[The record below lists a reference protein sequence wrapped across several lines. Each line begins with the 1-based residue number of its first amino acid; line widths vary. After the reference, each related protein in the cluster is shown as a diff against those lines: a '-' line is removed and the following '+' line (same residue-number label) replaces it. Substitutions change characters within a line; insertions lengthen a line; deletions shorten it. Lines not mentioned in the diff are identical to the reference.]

1 MKTVVAIL
9 KPFRLEAVLRALASL
24 PPRKVHYTDVRGYG
38 RQKGHLDA
46 YEGSE
51 LAIDFIPK
59 YRLELEVEDSF
70 VSETIRVICEAAR
83 TGRIGDGKIFVMS
96 QAQGAQSS
104 DDRTQPGVV
113 V

>member
-46 YEGSE
+46 YDGGD
-51 LAIDFIPK
+51 LAIEFIPK
-59 YRLELEVEDSF
+59 TRLEFEVDDLFAPEAL
-70 VSETIRVICEAAR
+70 RRLAEAAR
-83 TGRIGDGKIFVMS
+83 TGRIGDGKVFLFS
-96 QAQGAQSS
+96 QVEESVPGPLEGA
-104 DDRTQPGVV
+104 V
-113 V
+113 